1 MYCCCE
7 KIKPNLGHMDIVISD
22 IEQNTKNNE
31 IYSNKLVS
39 KNSNQNIM
47 NNLNY
52 NNEKNKN
59 IINKND
65 TQNTILSFGSHKKF
79 LNKFNKNNIN
89 NTNICLN
96 NYNKSKNEYKA
107 SNKSIIN
114 STRNI
119 FDQGK
124 INLNNTKSENYWFNS
139 FSNNNNG
146 SIIVEENIKNHQKE
160 SSNMINNNYYKKLSF
175 FSLMTDNFSC
185 REETNDFN
193 NIIFMLNNRNITE
206 EEILRTKKLKIT
218 GNPIDFF
225 YGKEIMINAAGV
237 FSEIIINN
245 INNSNINS
253 TKLKE
258 NNNINKVNDIQCKTI
273 KNEKKGITF
282 FGQNNINN
290 NIKNIV
296 LINYNR
302 EKFSDYNNEDIF
314 FYIYY
319 LRETKKYYLKPNIN
333 SIMFLKLK
341 PKTAYKIRQG
351 EILSFGNAILLLK
364 RNKSG
369 FNNYL
374 SIDYNQENFLFKD
387 EEYINT
393 NKCIKIGRDKNC
405 DIVIENRKT
414 ISRVNVII
422 KYNSRNE
429 EWEIYDGD
437 ENYKESLNGVRILL
451 RKQYEINEE
460 CDIEFLGQRFI
471 IQLLSDDKI
480 NVC

>member
-1 MYCCCE
+1 
-7 KIKPNLGHMDIVISD
+7 
-22 IEQNTKNNE
+22 
-31 IYSNKLVS
+31 
-39 KNSNQNIM
+39 
-47 NNLNY
+47 
-52 NNEKNKN
+52 
-59 IINKND
+59 
-65 TQNTILSFGSHKKF
+65 
-79 LNKFNKNNIN
+79 
-89 NTNICLN
+89 
-96 NYNKSKNEYKA
+96 
-107 SNKSIIN
+107 
-114 STRNI
+114 
-119 FDQGK
+119 
-124 INLNNTKSENYWFNS
+124 
-139 FSNNNNG
+139 
-146 SIIVEENIKNHQKE
+146 
-160 SSNMINNNYYKKLSF
+160 
-175 FSLMTDNFSC
+175 
-185 REETNDFN
+185 
-193 NIIFMLNNRNITE
+193 MLNNRNITE

>member
-1 MYCCCE
+1 
-7 KIKPNLGHMDIVISD
+7 
-22 IEQNTKNNE
+22 
-31 IYSNKLVS
+31 
-39 KNSNQNIM
+39 M